1 MTGKGAL
8 MTSAFGTPSTPVPD
22 AAKKIPAGV
31 CGILLGALGV
41 HKFIL
46 GYTSEGVLMLM
57 ITIVGFWFFLLG
69 PVLMG
74 IFGVIEGIIYLTKS
88 DAAFSSTYITN
99 KKGWF

>member
-1 MTGKGAL
+1 
-8 MTSAFGTPSTPVPD
+8 
-22 AAKKIPAGV
+22 
-31 CGILLGALGV
+31 
-41 HKFIL
+41 
-46 GYTSEGVLMLM
+46 LMLM